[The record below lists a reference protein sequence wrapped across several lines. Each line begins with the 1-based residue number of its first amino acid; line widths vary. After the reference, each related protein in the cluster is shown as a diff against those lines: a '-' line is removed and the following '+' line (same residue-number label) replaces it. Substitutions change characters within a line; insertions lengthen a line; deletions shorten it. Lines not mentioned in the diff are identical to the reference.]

1 MELHILIDNLPAED
15 CPELHNEHG
24 LSVYFTLDGKNWL
37 VDTGASGKAFGNMEQ
52 LRICN
57 PQICSVEEIE
67 GVFISHGHNDH
78 TGGLRT
84 FIESNCRAPIWLHSS
99 IRGNLFFSCRPHP
112 AKPSAATDSAEGGL
126 KATIREYRSIGM
138 EQALFAEYG
147 DRFHEIDCLTKIS
160 EKITLIPITGEKT
173 HPTPMGNEFL
183 YKNDLP
189 DSFTHETAILI
200 EHSEGKYAIISPC
213 THNGILNVLE
223 CCSRY
228 MEKKDNDKLS
238 GRGEISHFI
247 GGLHY
252 VDYLASGEGE
262 KETASIKE
270 TATRLKELYPELKL
284 CSGHCTCSAA
294 GEILKNILGE
304 NYSTFRT
311 GTSLQIL

>member
-1 MELHILIDNLPAED
+1 MELHILIDNLPAEN

-24 LSVYFTLDGKNWL
+24 LSVYFTLDGKHWL
-37 VDTGASGKAFGNMEQ
+37 ADTGASGKFMHNMEQ
-52 LRICN
+52 LRICT
-57 PQICSVEEIE
+57 PQMCPVEEID

-84 FIESNCRAPIWLHSS
+84 FIESNCRAPIWLHNS
-99 IRGNLFFSCRPHP
+99 IRGNLFFSCRPRP

-126 KATIREYRSIGM
+126 QATINEYRSIGM

-147 DRFHEIDCLTKIS
+147 DRFREIDSPTKIT
-160 EKITLIPITGEKT
+160 EKITLIPITGERPY
-173 HPTPMGNEFL
+173 PTPMGNEFL

-189 DSFTHETAILI
+189 DNFTHETVILI

-228 MEKKDNDKLS
+228 MEENSSRKLS
-238 GRGEISHFI
+238 GKGEITHFI

-252 VDYLASGEGE
+252 VDYLATGEGE

-270 TATRLKELYPELKL
+270 TATRLKKLYPALKL
-284 CSGHCTCSAA
+284 YSGHCTCSTA